1 MKKKYQISLSL
12 IIFFVFVAPPLLYL
26 IGNKIFSEVRIIRI
40 EPQMSSR
47 AIATLLQEEKIIR
60 SKNFFLLLLKL
71 TRKERKLQ
79 AGLYEL
85 RSWTNPF
92 DLIRKLAKGEVAT
105 ITLTIPEGYTAT
117 QIANLLEEKQL
128 CSSEKFLKVVK
139 ENDLEGYLFPARYTI
154 PSSISIEGIISM
166 MEQKFKEVMFPYE
179 RGLEEISLKDI
190 VIIASIVEKEAQ
202 MDWER
207 PIVASVLY
215 NRIKKGLPLASC
227 ATVEYAL
234 GEHKARLTTEDLLI
248 ESPYNTYLHYGL
260 PPGPICN
267 PGEASLKA
275 ALFPAKTNFLFFVS
289 KGDGTNAFSETYT
302 QHLKSKGILLD
313 KGNSREKQP

>member
-1 MKKKYQISLSL
+1 MKKKYRISLSL
-12 IIFFVFVAPPLLYL
+12 IIFFVYVAPPLLFL
-26 IGNKIFSEVRIIRI
+26 IGNKRFSEVRIIRI
-40 EPQMSSR
+40 EPQTCSR
-47 AIATLLQEEKIIR
+47 AIADLLQEEKIIR
-60 SKNFFLLLLKL
+60 NKNFFLLLLKL
-71 TRKERKLQ
+71 TRNERKLQ

-85 RSWTNPF
+85 RSWTSPY
-92 DLIRKLAKGEVAT
+92 DLIRKLAKGEVAI

-117 QIANLLEEKQL
+117 QIANLLEKKQL

-139 ENDLEGYLFPARYTI
+139 ENELEGFLFPARYTI
-154 PSSISIEGIISM
+154 PSSISSEGIISM
-166 MEQKFKEVMFPYE
+166 MEQKFKEVMCPYQKE
-179 RGLEEISLKDI
+179 LEEISLKKI
-190 VIIASIVEKEAQ
+190 VTIASIVEKEAQ

-248 ESPYNTYLHYGL
+248 KSPYNTYLHYGL
-260 PPGPICN
+260 PPGPICS
-267 PGEASLKA
+267 PGKPSLEA

-289 KGDGTNAFSETYT
+289 KGDGTNAFSETYA

-313 KGNSREKQP
+313 KGNNREKQP

>member
-1 MKKKYQISLSL
+1 MKKKYRILLSL
-12 IIFFVFVAPPLLYL
+12 IIFFVYVAPPLLFL
-26 IGNKIFSEVRIIRI
+26 IGNKRFSEVRIIRI
-40 EPQMSSR
+40 KPQMSSR

-71 TRKERKLQ
+71 TRNERKLQ

-85 RSWTNPF
+85 KSWTSPF
-92 DLIRKLAKGEVAT
+92 DLIKKLVKGEVAI

-117 QIANLLEEKQL
+117 QIANLLEKKQL
-128 CSSEKFLKVVK
+128 CSSEKFLNVVK

-154 PSSISIEGIISM
+154 PSSISSEGIISM

-179 RGLEEISLKDI
+179 RGLEEFFLKDI
-190 VIIASIVEKEAQ
+190 VIVASIVEKEAQ

-215 NRIKKGLPLASC
+215 NRIKKRLHLASC

-234 GEHKARLTTEDLLI
+234 GEHKARLTTKDLLI

-289 KGDGTNAFSETYT
+289 KGDGTNAFSETYA
-302 QHLKSKGILLD
+302 QHLAAKRILI
-313 KGNSREKQP
+313 GQGSNREKQP